1 MGCILIEN
9 QKVFFFSILLIFVFH
24 FDDVDLVC
32 CLCQL
37 LQEIS
42 SQNFLLDKMEEMQ
55 KKNVTKAELKQ
66 LEKKMIKHIQKNIQ
80 LMVKELFDATG
91 ELKGMLHHEESS
103 TLIIADVKRQIAELK
118 NSLEVLSFHL
128 ILIISIGEYIF
139 LYFI

>member
-1 MGCILIEN
+1 MDSEAENAAGDDATGAKDAWIQTLGCILIEN
-9 QKVFFFSILLIFVFH
+9 QK
-24 FDDVDLVC
+24 
-32 CLCQL
+32 L

-118 NSLEVLSFHL
+118 NSLEDA
-128 ILIISIGEYIF
+128 
-139 LYFI
+139 